1 MTVFW
6 FIIALIELGVI
17 VAGIV
22 IYLRNKKYQNI
33 MVENA
38 KQIVKGRLNIDDIP
52 VAGNKTNSDIIS
64 GGLNSIKTNLLT
76 FVEATK
82 RNFVVVS
89 DAVDM
94 LNNSMKTNTI
104 GNDHIAQNTL
114 KVGERTAKQLEMVQ
128 DNMAVIQSNSVQLEE
143 IGSFMN
149 GIKDMLDDTAKMS
162 DSGIDNLE
170 GYAKDMDTVS
180 SDLNSINESLN
191 HFNEQI
197 KNVYEV
203 GDFIVGISTQLKLLS
218 FNASIEAARAGQA
231 GRGFAVV
238 ADEMTGMSEQTKEG
252 MDRISSILSDI
263 MESSSS
269 VTESIVKCT
278 NTYNNSKEAFGEVN
292 KSFRAINAQANDIQK
307 KIAEINDMFK
317 VMENNSDHSKDIA
330 EQLYDTSRDIND
342 MTSEIAGISQ
352 EVAAEATQIGS
363 NSEALNDMI
372 DGIQKLL
379 LRFDTGVLPVKD
391 RPNKIIRIAIMSM
404 HDNDFWFGV
413 KHGADYAARELTKL
427 KAEVRYIPLVA
438 TRLQSVDDLVISAFN
453 TLIDE
458 KFDAIIYPGFLGGIE
473 GLLTKAKNAGIK
485 LMTYNCDY
493 SNPNL
498 RLACVKSDSIAQGEM
513 AAKAAAN
520 LMDKSGNVAV
530 MIGNLDVIG
539 NVERKQGFA
548 DEIGKY
554 KAMKVVSEVVVA
566 DDGDDVYRKTLDL
579 LNKNS
584 NVDIIFLTNGFPHD
598 AARAI
603 VDAKRA
609 GRTKLIGFD
618 LNPELFPYIKNGAIG
633 TIISQDAFG
642 QGHDPIV
649 LMYNHIVAGKP
660 FPSQIISC
668 RQSVADATNI
678 DDLIEG

>member
-1 MTVFW
+1 MTAFW
-6 FIIALIELGVI
+6 IIIAIIELGI
-17 VAGIV
+17 IIAGIV
-22 IYLRNKKYQNI
+22 TYLRNKKYQNI

-170 GYAKDMDTVS
+170 GYARDMDTVS
-180 SDLNSINESLN
+180 ADLNSINDSLSR
-191 HFNEQI
+191 FNEQI

-263 MESSSS
+263 MESSSG
-269 VTESIVKCT
+269 VTESIAKCT
-278 NTYNNSKEAFGEVN
+278 NTYNSSKEAFGEVN

-307 KIAEINDMFK
+307 KISEINDMFK
-317 VMENNSDHSKDIA
+317 VMENNSNHSKDIA
-330 EQLYDTSRDIND
+330 EQLYDSSRDIND

-363 NSEALNDMI
+363 NSEALNGMI
-372 DGIQKLL
+372 DGIQRLL

-458 KFDAIIYPGFLGGIE
+458 NFDAIIYPGFLGGIE

-520 LMDKSGNVAV
+520 LMDKSGNVSIL
-530 MIGNLDVIG
+530 MGNPDVIG

-548 DEIGKY
+548 KEIGKY

-566 DDGDDVYRKTLDL
+566 DDSDDVYKKTLDL

-584 NVDIIFLTNGFPHD
+584 NVDIIFLTNGFPYD

>member
-1 MTVFW
+1 MTAFLI
-6 FIIALIELGVI
+6 IIALIELGVI
-17 VAGIV
+17 TAGI
-22 IYLRNKKYQNI
+22 ITYLANKKHQKK
-33 MVENA
+33 MVDNA
-38 KQIVKGRLNIDDIP
+38 QLIVKGKLNIDDIP
-52 VAGNKTNSDIIS
+52 VSGNKTSYDIVS
-64 GGLNSIKTNLLT
+64 SGLNSIKTNLLT
-76 FVEATK
+76 FVESTK

-94 LNNSMKTNTI
+94 LNSSMKTNTV
-104 GNDHIAQNTL
+104 GNDQIAQNTM
-114 KVGERTAKQLEMVQ
+114 KVGEKTARQLEMVQ
-128 DNMAVIQSNSVQLEE
+128 DNMSVIQSNSAQLEE
-143 IGSFMN
+143 ISSFMG
-149 GIKDMLDDTAKMS
+149 GINQMLEETAKAS
-162 DSGIDNLE
+162 KGGIDNLE
-170 GYAKDMDTVS
+170 GYARDMDTVS
-180 SDLNSINESLN
+180 TDLNGINDSLN
-191 HFNEQI
+191 QFNEQI
-197 KNVYEV
+197 KKVYEV

-238 ADEMTGMSEQTKEG
+238 ADEMTSMSEQTKEG
-252 MDRISSILSDI
+252 MDRISSILSEI
-263 MESSSS
+263 MESSGS
-269 VTESIVKCT
+269 VTDSIVKCT
-278 NTYNNSKEAFGEVN
+278 NTYNNSKEAFEEVN
-292 KSFRAINAQANDIQK
+292 RSFRAINVQSNEIQK
-307 KIAEINDMFK
+307 KISEINSMFK
-317 VMENNSDHSKDIA
+317 VMEDNSDHSKDIA

-342 MTSEIAGISQ
+342 MTTEIAGISQ

-372 DGIQKLL
+372 DGIQRLL

-391 RPNKIIRIAIMSM
+391 RPNKIVKIAILSM

-413 KHGADYAARELTKL
+413 KRGADYASRELTKA
-427 KAEVRYIPLVA
+427 KAEVRYIPLLANRV
-438 TRLQSVDDLVISAFN
+438 QSFDDMVIGVFN
-453 TLIDE
+453 NLINE
-458 KFDAIIYPGFLGGIE
+458 NFDAIIYPGFLGGIE
-473 GLLTKAKNAGIK
+473 SVLSKAKSSGVK

-530 MIGNLDVIG
+530 LFGNPDVIG
-539 NVERKQGFA
+539 NVERKQGFVK
-548 DEIGKY
+548 EIGNY
-554 KAMKVVSEVVVA
+554 KAMKVAAEVIVA
-566 DDGDDVYRKTLDL
+566 DDSDDVYKKTYDL
-579 LNKNS
+579 LNKNG
-584 NVDIIFLTNGFPHD
+584 NIDIIFLTNGFPED

-609 GRTKLIGFD
+609 GKTRLIGFD
-618 LNPELFPYIKNGAIG
+618 LNPNLFPYIKNGAIG

-649 LMYNHIVAGKP
+649 LMYNHLVAGKP